1 MDLQEE
7 KDGSTKPRLWP
18 NHDDSSVESLEK
30 DLAAAI
36 ASDHAQEYDGATGH
50 RVLRKIDLYLIPW
63 MWLGYGFV
71 YYDKVREEEVK
82 GERKDVI

>member
-1 MDLQEE
+1 MASQEE
-7 KDGSTKPRLWP
+7 KGASAKPHLAP
-18 NHDDSSVESLEK
+18 NRDNSSLESLEK

-36 ASDHAQEYDGATGH
+36 VPDHAQEFDRAIEH

-71 YYDKVREEEVK
+71 YYDKVGGE
-82 GERKDVI
+82 ERKWRRDMI